1 VLERHHCFLAHQHLN
16 DPSVN
21 LLGGL
26 RPEQRSELRQLVTPT
41 ILDTDMTRHFKLV
54 DDLAKRSVLD
64 EPFSATDAAA
74 RKALMGLV
82 LHAADIG
89 AQV

>member
-1 VLERHHCFLAHQHLN
+1 M
-16 DPSVN
+16 
-21 LLGGL
+21 
-26 RPEQRSELRQLVTPT
+26 TPT